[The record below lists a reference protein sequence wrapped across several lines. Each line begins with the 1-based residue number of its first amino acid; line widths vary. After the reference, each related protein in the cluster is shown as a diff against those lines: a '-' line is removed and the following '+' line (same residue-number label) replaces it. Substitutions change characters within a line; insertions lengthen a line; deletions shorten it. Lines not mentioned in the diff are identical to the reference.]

1 MNSIFLFRELRPDT
15 EKAYQKVVNQLL
27 KFYPDKSPHTLTKAD
42 VVHWRAE
49 VLFRIKP
56 VTWNNY
62 CRHLKSLYNFAIE
75 QSLIENKDNPLKKMM
90 VREGKTS
97 RKVLDETI
105 FKKIDLLFK
114 SEENLPSRLK
124 PKWFILC
131 LINVLKYTGIRRA
144 QLVKLRVKDIDLS
157 RKMICIPSHI
167 NKNHKYHEIP
177 IPQILFTDFE
187 KIADELKRTGDGENA
202 QFFNVNRFSTTNY
215 RQGEMM
221 TNNQLSHI
229 FYVLSKEIRCKVS
242 PHRFRHTLATKLIK
256 NKTSIYDVKRI
267 LGHSDLKVTMSYI
280 EEDPEDLRSA
290 LDSVY

>member
-1 MNSIFLFRELRPDT
+1 M
-15 EKAYQKVVNQLL
+15 
-27 KFYPDKSPHTLTKAD
+27 
-42 VVHWRAE
+42 VHWRTE
-49 VLFRIKP
+49 VLLKIKA

-75 QSLIENKDNPLKKMM
+75 QNFINIKDNPFKKMM
-90 VREGKTS
+90 VREDKAP
-97 RKVLDETI
+97 RKVLDDVI
-105 FKKIDLLFK
+105 FKKIDLLFQN
-114 SEENLPSRLK
+114 EENLPARLQ

-144 QLVKLRVKDIDLS
+144 QLVKLRVKDISLS

-167 NKNHKYHEIP
+167 NKSHKYHEIP
-177 IPQILFTDFE
+177 IPQILFSDFQR
-187 KIADELKRTGDGENA
+187 IAYELKKKGDNDDA

-215 RQGEMM
+215 RQGKEMS
-221 TNNQLSHI
+221 NHQLSHI
-229 FYVLSKEIRCKVS
+229 FNVLSKVVHCKIS